1 MVAASSGTGESGCSP
16 PAGGS
21 VVTDGMPEAWRPAS
35 IMKHGIKPSSVRP
48 SNVLPAVRSLRLP
61 VDC

>member
-1 MVAASSGTGESGCSP
+1 M
-16 PAGGS
+16 
-21 VVTDGMPEAWRPAS
+21 VTDVMPEAWRPAS
-35 IMKHGIKPSSVRP
+35 IMKHGIKASSVRP